1 MSPARAL
8 QPLMER
14 CAVEGRP
21 IRVLLVEDD
30 EDDYLITR
38 DLLADIRTQKYD
50 LKWADGFDEG
60 VAAIPAYRPDV
71 CLVDYHLGNRNGVE
85 FLRHLVGMGCQ
96 AALIMLTGHG
106 DREVDVEAMEA
117 GASDYLSKGRID
129 SLLLERAIRYAIERK
144 RAELAL
150 AEKAKELARSN
161 TELEDFAYIASH
173 DLKEP
178 LRGIRNY
185 ADFLIEDHGSQL
197 NEDGRERLDTIIR
210 LTKRMEELIETLLH
224 YSRVGRV
231 DLAMVETDLQN
242 VLTQVLDSVQVS
254 LHEAGVDTRIPKPL
268 PTIVC
273 DQARV
278 AEIFRNLVTN
288 AMKYNDKNEKWIE
301 IGFQARDAAAPS
313 PGDESAASNGH
324 KPIVFYVRDNG
335 IGIPEKHKDS
345 VFRIFRRL
353 HGRDK
358 FGGGTGAGLTVVKK
372 VVERHEGKIWIESQV
387 GEGTTFYFTLQK
399 GD

>member
-1 MSPARAL
+1 
-8 QPLMER
+8 ME
-14 CAVEGRP
+14 ERP

-30 EDDYLITR
+30 EDDYLIAR
-38 DLLADIRTQKYD
+38 DFLGDIKTQKYD
-50 LKWADGFDEG
+50 LKWASSFEDA
-60 VAAIPAYRPDV
+60 VASIAVHQPDV

-85 FLRHLVGMGCQ
+85 FLRHLREAGCQ

-117 GASDYLSKGRID
+117 GAADYLSKGRID

-150 AEKAKELARSN
+150 AEKARELARSN

-185 ADFLIEDHGSQL
+185 ADFFIEDHGSQL
-197 NEDGRERLDTIIR
+197 NAEGREQLETIIR
-210 LTKRMEELIETLLH
+210 LTKRLEELIETLLH

-231 DLAMVETDLQN
+231 DLAMVETDLQEIMA
-242 VLTQVLDSVQVS
+242 QVLDSLQSS
-254 LHEAGVDTRIPKPL
+254 LHEAGVEVRIPQPL
-268 PTIVC
+268 PTVVC

-288 AMKYNDKNEKWIE
+288 ALKYNDKDKKWIE
-301 IGFQARDAAAPS
+301 VGFHAGDSATPPANGTSAAAV
-313 PGDESAASNGH
+313 GQ

-335 IGIPEKHKDS
+335 IGIPERHIES

-372 VVERHEGKIWIESQV
+372 VVERHDGKIWVESQV
-387 GEGTTFYFTLQK
+387 GEGTTFFFTLQK

>member
-1 MSPARAL
+1 
-8 QPLMER
+8 
-14 CAVEGRP
+14 
-21 IRVLLVEDD
+21 
-30 EDDYLITR
+30 
-38 DLLADIRTQKYD
+38 
-50 LKWADGFDEG
+50 
-60 VAAIPAYRPDV
+60 
-71 CLVDYHLGNRNGVE
+71 
-85 FLRHLVGMGCQ
+85 
-96 AALIMLTGHG
+96 
-106 DREVDVEAMEA
+106 MEA
-117 GASDYLSKGRID
+117 GAADYLSKGRID

-144 RAELAL
+144 RSELAL

-185 ADFLIEDHGSQL
+185 ADFFIEDHGRQL
-197 NEDGRERLDTIIR
+197 KPEGREQLETIIR
-210 LTKRMEELIETLLH
+210 LTKRLEDLIETLLH

-231 DLAMVETDLQN
+231 DLAMVETDLQEI
-242 VLTQVLDSVQVS
+242 VAHVVDSVQVS
-254 LHEAGVDTRIPKPL
+254 LSEAGVDVRIPKPL

-288 AMKYNDKNEKWIE
+288 AMKYNDKDQKWIE
-301 IGFQARDAAAPS
+301 VGFQTEDDAAPS
-313 PGDESAASNGH
+313 TNGTGGGPGH

-335 IGIPEKHKDS
+335 IGIPERHIDS

-372 VVERHEGKIWIESQV
+372 VVERHDGKIWVESHV
-387 GEGTTFYFTLQK
+387 GEGTTFFFTLQK

>member
-1 MSPARAL
+1 
-8 QPLMER
+8 
-14 CAVEGRP
+14 VEERP

-38 DLLADIRTQKYD
+38 DLLWDIKAQKYD
-50 LKWADGFDEG
+50 LKWASSFDDG
-60 VAAIPAYRPDV
+60 VAAIAVHQPDV

-85 FLRHLVGMGCQ
+85 FLRHLGESGCQ

-117 GASDYLSKGRID
+117 GAADYLSKGRID

-144 RAELAL
+144 RAERAL

-185 ADFLIEDHGSQL
+185 ADFFIEDHGSQL
-197 NEDGRERLDTIIR
+197 KPEGREQLETIIR
-210 LTKRMEELIETLLH
+210 LTKRLEDLIETLLH

-231 DLAMVETDLQN
+231 DLAMVETDLQEI
-242 VLTQVLDSVQVS
+242 VAQVVDSVQVS
-254 LHEAGVDTRIPKPL
+254 LSEAGVDVRIPKPL

-288 AMKYNDKNEKWIE
+288 AMKYNDKDQKWIE
-301 IGFQARDAAAPS
+301 VGFQTEDDAAPS
-313 PGDESAASNGH
+313 TNGTGAGLGH

-335 IGIPEKHKDS
+335 IGIPERHIDS

-372 VVERHEGKIWIESQV
+372 VVERHDGKIWVESHV
-387 GEGTTFYFTLQK
+387 GEGTTFFFTLQK